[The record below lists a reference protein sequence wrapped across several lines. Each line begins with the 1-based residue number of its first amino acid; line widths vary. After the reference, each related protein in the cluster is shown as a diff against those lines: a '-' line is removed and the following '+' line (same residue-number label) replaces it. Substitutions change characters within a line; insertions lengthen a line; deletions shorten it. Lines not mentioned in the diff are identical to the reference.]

1 MSKTTY
7 ITSRYI
13 AVLAAITLAV
23 TPSVAKNHAAHLANR
38 ESSGFNAL
46 DHVLQKPLGNPSFP
60 QDDRGFGRHIFIGIN
75 AGGSAIG
82 NDFSGGIKPG
92 AQVGGQ
98 IGGWIT
104 PVHGVRVG
112 ADVGLHSV
120 HQGAKR
126 TWFGAVRADYLM
138 NLSALLRGYDP
149 SRRFELIGS
158 VGLEYQRLRQNEIWG
173 NGYGVGA
180 GLQMRFNVAPS
191 FFLYVEPRLTMLGGM
206 RYDTSYNWYRLNAD
220 LSLNLGLGYRIL
232 TGRMRRIGATDFTQT
247 GEDNL
252 YIGAGAGLMVFPR
265 ATASYKNP
273 LGTVHIG
280 KMLSSASGIQLSLTA
295 GQERPG
301 NGNSNRIVGI
311 GSLDYILNLNSAF
324 GGYRPDEVFQMALN
338 AGVSGAMVRRGRND
352 RITPGAGIGLT
363 GLFHLSPNWGI
374 FIHPQVY
381 AFGSNFTE
389 ALGRS
394 RSILFTA
401 DIGLR
406 YTIGDFSRLHPASY
420 ELYNEDTRHWFI
432 TGGFGGA
439 ARLRSGYGPGADA
452 FIGFGKRFTPISSW
466 RVSLRGEVFP
476 REPQPIA
483 GTIHADYL
491 SSITTAMMGYDAERL
506 FDLQAVVGVF
516 AGAANYDSSVT
527 GTFGLTGGLQA
538 NFRLS
543 RWLDLYVE
551 PQLQIAN
558 VPGEYGSHLW
568 MPEARLM
575 LGLRYKL
582 GTPAGD
588 RGNIHDAPY
597 GDRRNFASFTLSPTY
612 FTGATDGK
620 QLSGAFDLAVGRWFS
635 LVSGLRGVYA
645 SDFINRDD
653 KTHYMGSLHLDYL
666 LNFTS
671 LLDRSA
677 ARRFHIIG
685 AMGGGIAFSGTAN
698 TNPGPMAYGGVQFR
712 YNLPFDMDIHIEP
725 GAQLWTNREI
735 PGAYSPHRFEL
746 SARIAVGA
754 SYRF

>member
-1 MSKTTY
+1 MSKTAY

-13 AVLAAITLAV
+13 AALAAMTLALI
-23 TPSVAKNHAAHLANR
+23 PAAAKKNTTHLADR

-60 QDDRGFGRHIFIGIN
+60 QDDRGFGRHIFLGIS
-75 AGGSAIG
+75 AGGSVIG

-92 AQVGGQ
+92 AQLGGQ

-104 PVHGVRVG
+104 PVHGVRLG
-112 ADVGLHSV
+112 ADIGLHSL

-126 TWFGAVRADYLM
+126 TWFGAARAEYLM

-180 GLQMRFNVAPS
+180 ALQMRFNVAPS
-191 FFLYVEPRLTMLGGM
+191 LFLYVEPRLTMLGGM
-206 RYDTSYNWYRLNAD
+206 RYDTGYNWRRLHAD

-232 TGRMRRIGATDFTQT
+232 TGRMRRAGATDFTQT

-252 YIGAGAGLMVFPR
+252 YIGAGGGLMIFPR
-265 ATASYKNP
+265 GSVSYKNP
-273 LGTVHIG
+273 LGSVHIG

-295 GQERPG
+295 GQDRTG
-301 NGNSNRIVGI
+301 YGTDNKIVGI
-311 GSLDYILNLNSAF
+311 GSLDYVLNLNSAF
-324 GGYRPDEVFQMALN
+324 GGYRPDEVFQMTLN
-338 AGVSGAMVRRGRND
+338 AGVSGAMVRRGKND
-352 RITPGAGIGLT
+352 KITPGAGVGLT
-363 GLFHLSPNWGI
+363 GLFRLSPNWGI

-381 AFGSNFTE
+381 AFGGNFSE
-389 ALGRS
+389 ALGRG
-394 RSILFTA
+394 RSVLVTA
-401 DIGLR
+401 DLGLR
-406 YTIGDFSRLHPASY
+406 YTIGDFSRLHPASFD
-420 ELYNEDTRHWFI
+420 LYNEDTRHWFI
-432 TGGFGGA
+432 TGGVGGA
-439 ARLRSGYGPGADA
+439 ARLRAGYGPGGDL
-452 FIGFGKRFTPISSW
+452 FVGFGKRFSPISSW
-466 RVSLRGEVFP
+466 RVGLRGETFP
-476 REPQPIA
+476 RKPQPIA

-491 SSITTAMMGYDAERL
+491 SSITTAMMGYDEERL

-516 AGAANYDSSVT
+516 AGAANYDNSIT

-551 PQLQIAN
+551 PQLEISN
-558 VPGEYGSHLW
+558 VPGSYGSHIW
-568 MPEARLM
+568 MPEARVM

-582 GTPAGD
+582 GTPAGG
-588 RGNIHDAPY
+588 RGHISDTPY
-597 GDRRNFASFTLSPTY
+597 SDRRNFASVTLAPTY
-612 FTGATDGK
+612 FTGATSGK
-620 QLSGAFDLAVGRWFS
+620 ELSAAFDLSVGRWFS
-635 LVSGLRGVYA
+635 MISGLRGVYA
-645 SDFINRDD
+645 SDFIHRGG

-677 ARRFHIIG
+677 GRRFHIIG
-685 AMGGGIAFSGTAN
+685 AAGGGIAFSGTAN
-698 TNPGPMAYGGVQFR
+698 TSPGPMAYGGVQFR
-712 YNLPFDMDIHIEP
+712 YNLPFNVDIHMEP

-735 PGAYSPHRFEL
+735 PEASSPHRFEI
-746 SARIAVGA
+746 SARMAVGA
-754 SYRF
+754 SFRF